1 MLSDLTLGSTCL
13 RNVSTMLLMLS
24 SDIGQHMLH
33 QTDPLLALYTKTMK
47 LVEFKKGPVLKTI
60 RRNTLSCI
68 ANYSKIILF
77 LK

>member
-1 MLSDLTLGSTCL
+1 MLSDLTLGPICL
-13 RNVSTMLLMLS
+13 PNVGTMLLMSS

-33 QTDPLLALYTKTMK
+33 LTDPLLAKYTKTMK
-47 LVEFKKGPVLKTI
+47 LVELKKGPVLKMT
-60 RRNTLSCI
+60 RCYTLYCI

>member
-1 MLSDLTLGSTCL
+1 MLSDLTLGPICL
-13 RNVSTMLLMLS
+13 PNVGTMLLMSS

-33 QTDPLLALYTKTMK
+33 LTDPLLAKYTKTMK
-47 LVEFKKGPVLKTI
+47 LVEFKKGPVLKMT
-60 RRNTLSCI
+60 RRYTLSCI